1 MATIKISQ
9 LPAITGANTA
19 STDVLAIVDTSLNA
33 TNKIT
38 RSEFFKNIQTN
49 VEITG
54 LISGNA
60 ITQTAT
66 DTTTGRLTKT
76 GDFGIGLNGNASI
89 LADLDAF
96 SNVGSGF
103 YRYTAVTVGTYPT
116 GLSGTFG
123 TVVCQRYSASV
134 LRQTIC
140 RNVNE
145 GGIWARVYNGTV
157 WSRWTQVFTQETLLG
172 TVSQASGV
180 PTGSVFERGS
190 NANGEYVRFADGTQI
205 CTSSVIAAGPVT
217 TLAGSIYTSTD
228 AAVWTYPATFIA
240 APSVSGT
247 ADNVARWLGIGL
259 PFTTTVG
266 FRVKAQTSFSPD
278 GVARL
283 TAVGRWF

>member
-19 STDVLAIVDTSLNA
+19 STDVLAIVDTSLNT

-38 RSEFFKNIQTN
+38 RAEFFKNIQTN

-60 ITQTAT
+60 VTQTAT

-76 GDFGIGLNGNASI
+76 GDFGIGLNGDAPLLSN
-89 LADLDAF
+89 LDAF

-103 YRYTAVTVGTYPT
+103 YKYDATTIGTYPE
-116 GLSGTFG
+116 GLSGTTG
-123 TVVCQRYSASV
+123 VVVIQRFNSSII
-134 LRQTIC
+134 RQTIS
-140 RNVNE
+140 RNNNDN
-145 GGIWARVYNGTV
+145 GILARVYNASG

-228 AAVWTYPATFIA
+228 ATVWTYPATFIA

-259 PFTTTVG
+259 PGTTSVG
-266 FRVKAQTSFSPD
+266 LRVKAQTSFSPD